1 MGEDTGIL
9 PCEAAASSAPC
20 CRPGLGKVRRSPR
33 GPTLNACHQF
43 ALGTP
48 VFGDTDGQ
56 GGVTKGLSNSF
67 QGSNGMSTSCSGAA
81 EGLEVWMAGPS
92 SPQLEPPHSCV

>member
-1 MGEDTGIL
+1 MGEDMGIL
-9 PCEAAASSAPC
+9 PCEAAASSAHC
-20 CRPGLGKVRRSPR
+20 YRPGLGKVRGSPR
-33 GPTLNACHQF
+33 CPTLNACHQF

-56 GGVTKGLSNSF
+56 GGVTKGLSNNF

-81 EGLEVWMAGPS
+81 EGLRCGWQGPS
-92 SPQLEPPHSCV
+92 HLS